1 MSLEEYEKQRKAEAL
16 EKQRAEAALQAKKER
31 IVGLAKKLPSAKD
44 ETTQA
49 QRARLFSSMDANAN
63 GLLQL
68 QEVGAGLAKLLGTQ
82 EAASIEAIIEAAYN
96 KARTAKVSRSERGAD
111 YVEKGEFRLF
121 LIHVKRALLTHLLDA
136 VEHAGDGQL
145 DERQYTSLLNLIV
158 QGWGID
164 AGGEPASSHASLAAV
179 LWHSHRP
186 RRWAVDGQVSSSG
199 TSSADGQKGH

>member
-16 EKQRAEAALQAKKER
+16 EKQRAEAALQATKER

-96 KARTAKVSRSERGAD
+96 KARTAKVSRSELSAQSSTR
-111 YVEKGEFRLF
+111 K
-121 LIHVKRALLTHLLDA
+121 AL
-136 VEHAGDGQL
+136 
-145 DERQYTSLLNLIV
+145 RM
-158 QGWGID
+158 
-164 AGGEPASSHASLAAV
+164 
-179 LWHSHRP
+179 
-186 RRWAVDGQVSSSG
+186 WAVKTFGFCFSTSSG
-199 TSSADGQKGH
+199 TSSSSLDSQHPSKPSLRGDGHPICRHAVLLQARIGLATQRSPPSCP